1 MRRPYCCEASRGMY
15 EEYYTRQQKGNG
27 GMPVYMG
34 ATSQRGHGLGNML
47 GSLFRRILPFL
58 KQNAIPLLQRGAAM
72 ALRTGATVVDDVH
85 DGQTVKESL
94 KERVPSGIK
103 SFVSSIIN
111 QSGSGAYRRNKSIK
125 RKKTRK
131 IRQRHSTKRRK
142 TDIFS

>member
-1 MRRPYCCEASRGMY
+1 MRRPYCCDASHGMY
-15 EEYYTRQQKGNG
+15 EEYYSRQQKGNG
-27 GMPVYMG
+27 MPIYMG
-34 ATSQRGHGLGNML
+34 APSQRGHGLGNML

-58 KQNAIPLLQRGAAM
+58 KHNAIPLLQRGAAM
-72 ALRTGATVVDDVH
+72 ALRTGAKIVDDVH

-111 QSGSGAYRRNKSIK
+111 QSGSGAYRRHKS
-125 RKKTRK
+125 KKTRK
-131 IRQRHSTKRRK
+131 VQQRRSVKKRK

>member
-1 MRRPYCCEASRGMY
+1 MRRPYCCDASRGMY
-15 EEYYTRQQKGNG
+15 EEYYSRQQNGNG
-27 GMPVYMG
+27 MPIYMG
-34 ATSQRGHGLGNML
+34 APSQRGHWLGNML

-72 ALRTGATVVDDVH
+72 ALRTGAKVVDDVH

>member
-1 MRRPYCCEASRGMY
+1 MRRPYRCDASRGMY
-15 EEYYTRQQKGNG
+15 EEYYSRQQKGNG
-27 GMPVYMG
+27 MPIYMG
-34 ATSQRGHGLGNML
+34 VPSQRGHGLGNML

-72 ALRTGATVVDDVH
+72 ALRTGAKVVDDVH

-111 QSGSGAYRRNKSIK
+111 QSGSGAYRRHKS
-125 RKKTRK
+125 KKTRK
-131 IRQRHSTKRRK
+131 VQQRRIVKKRK

>member
-1 MRRPYCCEASRGMY
+1 MRRPYRCDASRGMY
-15 EEYYTRQQKGNG
+15 EEYYSRQQKGNG
-27 GMPVYMG
+27 MPIYMG
-34 ATSQRGHGLGNML
+34 APSQRGHGLGNML

-72 ALRTGATVVDDVH
+72 ALRTGAKVVDDVH

-111 QSGSGAYRRNKSIK
+111 QSGSGAYRRHKS
-125 RKKTRK
+125 KKTRK
-131 IRQRHSTKRRK
+131 VQQRRIVKKRK

>member
-1 MRRPYCCEASRGMY
+1 MRRPYCCDASRGMY
-15 EEYYTRQQKGNG
+15 EEYYSRQQKGNG
-27 GMPVYMG
+27 MPIYMG
-34 ATSQRGHGLGNML
+34 APSQRGHGLGNML

-72 ALRTGATVVDDVH
+72 ALRTGAKVVDDVH

-103 SFVSSIIN
+103 LFVSSIIN
-111 QSGSGAYRRNKSIK
+111 QSGSGAYRRHRSIK

-131 IRQRHSTKRRK
+131 IRKRHSAKRRK